1 MRGVQT
7 NRRAALTLVELLVVM
22 GIVAILIAL
31 ILSVVARVRASAM
44 RSACANNLRQIGHG
58 LALYDQAYGRLPGS
72 EAHKTLSDL
81 PSFLDAL
88 TRLRACGAET
98 FVCPVSGVEPSS
110 YDLNLNYAGRPMSTG
125 RGDIVLASE
134 RSVASCVGCHE
145 SDGTARNVHRSGS
158 NSLFFDGHV
167 EAIPTS
173 KPVGGTS
180 RPTK

>member
-1 MRGVQT
+1 M
-7 NRRAALTLVELLVVM
+7 
-22 GIVAILIAL
+22 
-31 ILSVVARVRASAM
+31 
-44 RSACANNLRQIGHG
+44 
-58 LALYDQAYGRLPGS
+58 
-72 EAHKTLSDL
+72 
-81 PSFLDAL
+81 
-88 TRLRACGAET
+88 
-98 FVCPVSGVEPSS
+98 SGVEPSS